1 MTLPEVAD
9 VVGGEVV
16 GAVGPVT
23 VDGPVTIDGREE
35 APGGLFVAF
44 VGERSDGHEHAAQA
58 GENGAVA
65 VLGSRPTSLPTVVV
79 DDVQLALQRLAA
91 HVVAQLRR
99 AGDLTVLAVTGS
111 QGKTSTKDLLAAV
124 LATQAPTVA
133 TRGSYNNEIGMP
145 LTVLRSDA
153 STRFLLVEMGARG
166 QGHVAEL
173 AALVAPDVSMV
184 LNVGVAHLG
193 EFGSRDAIAQ
203 AKGELVEAL
212 TPAGTAVLNADDDR
226 VVAMASRTTAN
237 VLTFGR
243 ERPADVRVENL
254 ELDRLGRPS
263 FDLVTADER
272 VPVTLRLVGA
282 HQAMNAAAAA
292 AAALAVGISLSQTVE
307 ALAEVA
313 ELSSW
318 RMELHEL
325 RTGVTLLND
334 AYNANP
340 DSMRAALDAL
350 AAIGTDPSVRRTV
363 AILGE
368 MRELGETSPAEH
380 RAVGEYAAA
389 QGIDEVVVLGAAAR
403 DIYDGAAATGRT
415 FLADNEAVT
424 AWVTANLESGDAVLF
439 KASNGVRLYE
449 VADVLRRL
457 GSRA

>member
-1 MTLPEVAD
+1 MIAMTLSDLAG
-9 VVGGEVV
+9 VVGGEVQ
-16 GAVGPVT
+16 GAT
-23 VDGPVTIDGREE
+23 GPVTIDGPVTQDGREA
-35 APGGLFVAF
+35 APGGLYVAF

-79 DDVQLALQRLAA
+79 DDVQHALQQLAA

-99 AGDLTVLAVTGS
+99 TGDLTVLAVTGS

-124 LATQAPTVA
+124 LSAVAPTVA

-145 LTVLRSDA
+145 LTALRSDA
-153 STRFLLVEMGARG
+153 STRFLLLEMGARG
-166 QGHVAEL
+166 EGHVAEL
-173 AALVAPDVSMV
+173 AGLVAPDVSMV

-193 EFGSRDAIAQ
+193 EFGSREAIAQ

-212 TPAGTAVLNADDDR
+212 STSGTAVLNADDDK
-226 VVAMASRTTAN
+226 VAAMASRTVGT

-243 ERPADVRVENL
+243 EHPADVRVEGL

-263 FDLVTADER
+263 FVLSTAEEQ

-282 HQAMNAAAAA
+282 HQALNAAAAA
-292 AAALAVGISLSQTVE
+292 AAALAVGIPLGQVAAS
-307 ALAEVA
+307 LAEVA

-325 RTGVTLLND
+325 PNGVTLLND

-350 AAIGTDPSVRRTV
+350 AAIGADAAVRRTV

-368 MRELGETSPAEH
+368 MRELGDTAPAEH
-380 RAVGEYAAA
+380 RAVGEYAAGL
-389 QGIDEVVVLGAAAR
+389 GIDEVVAVGEPAR
-403 DIYDGAAATGRT
+403 EIGGT
-415 FLADNEAVT
+415 FLADNAAVT
-424 AWVTANLESGDAVLF
+424 TWVSANLRSGDAVLF

-449 VADVLRRL
+449 VADELRKV
-457 GSRA
+457 GSRV